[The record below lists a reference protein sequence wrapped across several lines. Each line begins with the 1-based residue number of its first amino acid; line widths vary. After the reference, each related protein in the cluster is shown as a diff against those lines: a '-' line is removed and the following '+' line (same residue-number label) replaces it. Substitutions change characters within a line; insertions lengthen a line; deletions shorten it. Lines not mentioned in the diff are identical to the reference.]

1 MKYHSIS
8 LVTQYPS
15 IGSNEDLTKL
25 YPQYRDE
32 DLQCWLS
39 AAVVY
44 HGHLSV
50 TQHVLC
56 RHHRLNRPG
65 LNYKRES

>member
-32 DLQCWLS
+32 DLQGWPG
-39 AAVVY
+39 AAVDY
-44 HGHLSV
+44 LGHLNV
-50 TQHVLC
+50 AQHVLC
-56 RHHRLNRPG
+56 LQHRLNKPG

>member
-1 MKYHSIS
+1 MKYHSI
-8 LVTQYPS
+8 TQHPS

-32 DLQCWLS
+32 DLQCWLY
-39 AAVVY
+39 AAVGY
-44 HGHLSV
+44 HGHLIV
-50 TQHVLC
+50 TKHVQCL
-56 RHHRLNRPG
+56 HHRLNRTG